1 MVIRTDEMVRVIST
15 LSDESGLKVTLNE
28 SVKGGLLT
36 GIACTIGGLV
46 LGPAG
51 LAIGGTLG
59 GIVAYLKT
67 DGKFKPVSQVI
78 LYEMDEIQRQQLVGS
93 VQTILNDLDAADT
106 MQLLVLL
113 NGNAALKARVLTEV
127 TSFIQNQLHMAVL

>member
-1 MVIRTDEMVRVIST
+1 M
-15 LSDESGLKVTLNE
+15 
-28 SVKGGLLT
+28 
-36 GIACTIGGLV
+36 
-46 LGPAG
+46 
-51 LAIGGTLG
+51 
-59 GIVAYLKT
+59 AYLKT

-78 LYEMDEIQRQQLVGS
+78 MYEMDEIQRQQLVGS